1 VTAGLRLDSLSV
13 ARLGSLVVRDVS
25 PTLEPG
31 RLVTMLGPNGAG
43 KTTLPE
49 ALAGMLGFASDRA
62 TLHGSDLGWLPGPP
76 GLARHPAPGLPRD
89 RVAVTIEAIDA

>member
-13 ARLGSLVVRDVS
+13 TRLDSLVVRDVS

-31 RLVTMLGPNGAG
+31 RLMTMLGPNGAG

-62 TLHGSDLGWLPGPP
+62 TLHRAHPGS
-76 GLARHPAPGLPRD
+76 GLL
-89 RVAVTIEAIDA
+89 

>member
-1 VTAGLRLDSLSV
+1 MFDTSKKIVLILSV

-43 KTTLPE
+43 KTTPPE

-76 GLARHPAPGLPRD
+76 GLPDTLHRAYLGTGLL
-89 RVAVTIEAIDA
+89 